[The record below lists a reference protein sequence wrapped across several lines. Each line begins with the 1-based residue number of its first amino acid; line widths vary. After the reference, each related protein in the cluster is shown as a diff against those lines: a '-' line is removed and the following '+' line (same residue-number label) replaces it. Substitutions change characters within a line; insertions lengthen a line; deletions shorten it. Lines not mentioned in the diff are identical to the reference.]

1 MEGDITLNAKE
12 WRRRLVL
19 NQLELGVLTNA
30 DAAER
35 GSAGR
40 TAARLATPGRAD
52 LRVEVQPRE

>member
-1 MEGDITLNAKE
+1 MEGNITLNAKDSG
-12 WRRRLVL
+12 RRLLL

-30 DAAER
+30 DASER

-40 TAARLATPGRAD
+40 TAAGLATAGRAD